1 MPLPLPLPTPLL
13 VIRHGETDWNASGRL
28 QGRQDIPLNARGRA
42 QAQAVGLALRERY
55 DIGPFAC
62 LSSPLQR
69 ASETLELIL
78 AQLPGTPRSLGR
90 DARLAEKAFG
100 DWEGL
105 DMPTIAQRYPEQHAS
120 RAAEPYTF
128 RVPGGES
135 YADAAERVRPLLEAL
150 DGPTLLVAHG
160 ALIRSLLVAT
170 GLASAE
176 VATRMVIHQGR
187 WLELT
192 AEGYRWYSAA
202 GWGEQP

>member
-1 MPLPLPLPTPLL
+1 MPFPAPLL

-42 QAQAVGLALRERY
+42 QAEAVGLALRERL
-55 DIGPFAC
+55 DVSRFTC

-69 ASETLELIL
+69 ASETLDLIL
-78 AQLPGTPRSLGR
+78 AQLPGAPLSLGR

-105 DMPTIAQRYPEQHAS
+105 DMPTIAQRYPEQHA
-120 RAAEPYTF
+120 RRMAEPYTF

-135 YADAAERVRPLLEAL
+135 YADAAERVRPLL
-150 DGPTLLVAHG
+150 VA
-160 ALIRSLLVAT
+160 I
-170 GLASAE
+170 GLASPE

-187 WLELT
+187 WLELD
-192 AEGYRWYSAA
+192 AAGYAWYSAP
-202 GWGEQP
+202 GWDAQP

>member
-1 MPLPLPLPTPLL
+1 MPLPFPSPLL

-28 QGRQDIPLNARGRA
+28 QGRQDISLNARGRA
-42 QAQAVGLALRERY
+42 QAEAVGLALRDRL
-55 DIGPFAC
+55 DISRFAC

-69 ASETLELIL
+69 ASVTLDLIL
-78 AQLPGTPRSLGR
+78 AQLPGTPRNLGR
-90 DARLAEKAFG
+90 DARLVEKAFG

-105 DMPTIAQRYPEQHAS
+105 DMPTIAQRYPEQHAR

-128 RVPGGES
+128 RVSGGES
-135 YADAAERVRPLLEAL
+135 YADAAERVRPLLEEL
-150 DGPTLLVAHG
+150 QGPTLLVAHG
-160 ALIRSLLVAT
+160 ALIRSLLVAA
-170 GLASAE
+170 GLASPE

-192 AEGYRWYSAA
+192 TVGYEWYSAP

>member
-1 MPLPLPLPTPLL
+1 MPLRLPHPLL

-42 QAQAVGLALRERY
+42 QGQALGLALRERY
-55 DIGPFAC
+55 DITTLAC

-69 ASETLELIL
+69 ASATLELIL
-78 AQLPGTPRSLGR
+78 AQCPGSPRTRGT

-105 DMPTIAQRYPEQHAS
+105 DMPTIAQRYPEQYAH
-120 RAAEPYTF
+120 RLREPFTF
-128 RVPGGES
+128 RVPNGES
-135 YADAAERVRPLLEAL
+135 YADVAERVRPLLEGL
-150 DGPTLLVAHG
+150 DGPTLLVGHG

-176 VATRMVIHQGR
+176 EATRLVIHQGR

-192 AEGYRWYSAA
+192 TQGYQWYSAA
-202 GWGEQP
+202 GWGAER

>member
-1 MPLPLPLPTPLL
+1 MPLPFPSPLL

-42 QAQAVGLALRERY
+42 QAEAVGHALRERL
-55 DIGPFAC
+55 DVATFAC

-69 ASETLELIL
+69 ASDTLDLIL
-78 AQLPGTPRSLGR
+78 ARLPGTPRSLGR
-90 DARLAEKAFG
+90 DARLMEKAFG

-105 DMPTIAQRYPEQHAS
+105 DMPTIAQRYPEQHAQ
-120 RAAEPYTF
+120 RLAEPYTF

-150 DGPTLLVAHG
+150 EGPTLLVAHG
-160 ALIRSLLVAT
+160 ALIRSLLVTT
-170 GLASAE
+170 GLASPE

-192 AEGYRWYSAA
+192 AEGYEWYSAP
-202 GWGEQP
+202 GWDERP

>member
-1 MPLPLPLPTPLL
+1 MPLPTPLL

-42 QAQAVGLALRERY
+42 QAQAVGLALRERH
-55 DIGPFAC
+55 DITTLAC

-69 ASETLELIL
+69 ASETLDLIL
-78 AQLPGTPRSLGR
+78 AQFSAAPRALGR

-105 DMPTIAQRYPEQHAS
+105 DMPTIAARYPEQHAC
-120 RAAEPYTF
+120 RAREPYTF
-128 RVPGGES
+128 RVANGES
-135 YADAAERVRPLLEAL
+135 YADVAERVRPLLEAL

-170 GLASAE
+170 GLASPE
-176 VATRMVIHQGR
+176 VATREVIHQGR
-187 WLELT
+187 WLELSPQ
-192 AEGYRWYSAA
+192 GYQWYSAA
-202 GWGEQP
+202 GWHEAP

>member
-1 MPLPLPLPTPLL
+1 MPLPLPSPLL

-42 QAQAVGLALRERY
+42 QAEAVGLALRDRL
-55 DIGPFAC
+55 DVSRFAC

-69 ASETLELIL
+69 ASATLDLIL

-105 DMPTIAQRYPEQHAS
+105 DMPTIAQRYPEQHA
-120 RAAEPYTF
+120 RRVAEPYTF

-135 YADAAERVRPLLEAL
+135 YADAAERVRPLLEEL
-150 DGPTLLVAHG
+150 QGPTLLVAHG

-170 GLASAE
+170 GLASPE

-187 WLELT
+187 WLELD
-192 AEGYRWYSAA
+192 AAGYAWYSAP
-202 GWGEQP
+202 GWDEQS

>member
-1 MPLPLPLPTPLL
+1 MPLPFPSPLL

-42 QAQAVGLALRERY
+42 QAEAVGLALRDRL
-55 DIGPFAC
+55 DISRFTC

-69 ASETLELIL
+69 ASVTLDLIL
-78 AQLPGTPRSLGR
+78 AQLPGTPRNLGR

-105 DMPTIAQRYPEQHAS
+105 DMPTIAQRYPEQHAR

-128 RVPGGES
+128 RVSGGES
-135 YADAAERVRPLLEAL
+135 YADAAERVRPLLEEL
-150 DGPTLLVAHG
+150 QGPTLLVAHG
-160 ALIRSLLVAT
+160 ALIRSLLVAA
-170 GLASAE
+170 GLASPE

-192 AEGYRWYSAA
+192 TAGYEWYSAS

>member
-1 MPLPLPLPTPLL
+1 MIPLPFPSPLL

-42 QAQAVGLALRERY
+42 QAEAVGLALRDRL
-55 DIGPFAC
+55 DVSRFAC

-69 ASETLELIL
+69 ASATLDLIL
-78 AQLPGTPRSLGR
+78 AQLSGTPRSLAR

-105 DMPTIAQRYPEQHAS
+105 DMPTIAQRYPEQHA
-120 RAAEPYTF
+120 RRVAEPYTF

-135 YADAAERVRPLLEAL
+135 YADAAERVRPLLEEL
-150 DGPTLLVAHG
+150 QGPTLLVAHG

-170 GLASAE
+170 GLASTE

-187 WLELT
+187 WLELDAT
-192 AEGYRWYSAA
+192 GYAWYSAP
-202 GWGEQP
+202 GWDEQS